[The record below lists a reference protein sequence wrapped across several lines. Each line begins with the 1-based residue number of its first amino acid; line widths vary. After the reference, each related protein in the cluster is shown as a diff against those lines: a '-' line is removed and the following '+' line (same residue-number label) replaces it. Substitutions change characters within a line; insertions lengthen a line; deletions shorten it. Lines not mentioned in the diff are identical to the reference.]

1 MQPHEDDTCPL
12 RLPVQVA
19 AARSCRPALTR
30 IAGPGRGETLPVPD
44 DRKAGI
50 ILGRSS
56 QAELRVDDATASREH
71 CRVWCDAQGVVR
83 VTDLRSTNGTL
94 VNGKRVEEAVLVE
107 GDKIQVGAQAVF
119 RFALNDRLD
128 EDWLEH
134 LYQTSIRDSLTGL
147 LNRRYLSEALERDL
161 GLARRHG
168 LPMSLL
174 MMDVDHFKEVN
185 DSFGHPAGDEVLREL
200 GRILAEMQ
208 RRESLLARFGG
219 VEFAV
224 FLRNVSPTGVE
235 IFAERM
241 REAVERH
248 RFPVP
253 GGSVRLTMSIG
264 IAVST
269 TDGVELP
276 DALVERADR
285 YLYLSKS
292 RGRNRVTCARNAEG

>member
-19 AARSCRPALTR
+19 GARSCRPALTR
-30 IAGPGRGETLPVPD
+30 IAGPRRGETVAVPSE
-44 DRKAGI
+44 RRAGV

-56 QAELRVDDATASREH
+56 QAQVQVDDAAASREH

-83 VTDLRSTNGTL
+83 VTDLQSTNGTL
-94 VNGKRVEEAVLVE
+94 VNGKRVEEVVLVE

-174 MMDVDHFKEVN
+174 MMDVDHFKAIN
-185 DSFGHPAGDEVLREL
+185 DSFGHPAGDEVLREMGTL
-200 GRILAEMQ
+200 LADMQ

-219 VEFAV
+219 EEFAV
-224 FLRNVSPTGVE
+224 FLRNVAPAGVE
-235 IFAERM
+235 IFGERM
-241 REAVERH
+241 RMAVERH

-253 GGSVRLTMSIG
+253 GGTVRLTMSIG
-264 IAVST
+264 IAVT
-269 TDGVELP
+269 TADGVESP
-276 DALVERADR
+276 EALVERADR

-292 RGRNRVTCARNAEG
+292 RGRNRVTCARTAAG